1 MAGLDLNVSMEEEGD
16 GWLDPN
22 IPLEHGFDLNV
33 QQEEANVPGESDEA
47 TASRASES
55 GEVMASRALKSGE
68 VTACGEEF
76 GEAMASRA
84 SKSGEATACGEEFGE
99 AMASRVSESDER
111 RRSPTSGDKGKKDEG
126 RARVQVDGRCAWMGS
141 AARAMEEKMKSAA
154 INRCN

>member
-1 MAGLDLNVSMEEEGD
+1 MCLHGTVADVKGVRCRVWACIFFIPGARCRSLFLFRSFYRGFFIVS
-16 GWLDPN
+16 LA
-22 IPLEHGFDLNV
+22 HV
-33 QQEEANVPGESDEA
+33 
-47 TASRASES
+47 RA
-55 GEVMASRALKSGE
+55 
-68 VTACGEEF
+68 
-76 GEAMASRA
+76 
-84 SKSGEATACGEEFGE
+84 KSGEATACGEEFGE

>member
-1 MAGLDLNVSMEEEGD
+1 MESGTKDSISKESDRDSLSSEATMSAEESD
-16 GWLDPN
+16 
-22 IPLEHGFDLNV
+22 
-33 QQEEANVPGESDEA
+33 EATACGEESDEA

-84 SKSGEATACGEEFGE
+84 SKSSEATTCGEEFGE

-126 RARVQVDGRCAWMGS
+126 RACVQVDGRCAWMES
-141 AARAMEEKMKSAA
+141 AERAMEEKTKIAA
-154 INRCN
+154 IN